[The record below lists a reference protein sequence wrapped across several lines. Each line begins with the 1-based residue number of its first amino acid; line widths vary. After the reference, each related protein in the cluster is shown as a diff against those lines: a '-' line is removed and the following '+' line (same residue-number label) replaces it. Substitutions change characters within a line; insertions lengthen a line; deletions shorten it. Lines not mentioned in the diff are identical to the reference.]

1 MLDADLNKSARK
13 LGLTVTELNFLWTI
27 YYEKELT
34 VSRMAELTLLDSST
48 VTQVINRLKNK
59 KLVCSRK
66 KLEDTRFSYLRLTDM
81 GNEKRKLSMRS
92 NNESAFFEFLVKE
105 MKIPDEKE
113 KIVITLDFLK
123 KINQHFH
130 GEEFI
135 NWVYSLPEKLEK
147 EINENSKTPEN

>member
-27 YYEKELT
+27 YYEKEPT

-66 KLEDTRFSYLRLTDM
+66 KLEDTRFSYLRLTAM

-92 NNESAFFEFLVKE
+92 NNESIFFEFLVKE
-105 MKIPDEKE
+105 MKIPNEKE